1 MNEPVIRVQGLSV
14 VAGRRRILEDVSFS
28 IGAGE
33 RVIIVGPNGAGKS
46 SLLKTLSGITA
57 PDAGTVNVLGQRLHG
72 GVSRAQLHTL
82 RAAVGQVFQGLHLVG
97 RLTVEENVLIGG
109 LARNR
114 SPLTWA
120 RVYPRSEHGLA
131 SEALAAV
138 NMTSFARVRADRLS
152 GGERQKVAIA
162 RALMQQPR
170 LLLADEPTASL
181 DPFAA
186 QDIADLLGNIAL
198 ARGLTLITVVH
209 TLSLLPRLGERVIGL
224 KAGRVCFDLRVE
236 EISETRLQA
245 LYAGASPSSSAS
257 VPIIEPA
264 AVL

>member
-1 MNEPVIRVQGLSV
+1 MSEPVIRVQGLSV

-33 RVIIVGPNGAGKS
+33 RVVIVGPNGAGKS
-46 SLLKTLSGITA
+46 SLLKTLSGITPPA
-57 PDAGTVNVLGQRLHG
+57 AGTVNVLGQRLHG
-72 GVSRAQLHTL
+72 GVSRARLHAL

-97 RLTVEENVLIGG
+97 RLTVQENVLIGG

-120 RVYPRSEHGLA
+120 RVYPRSERELA
-131 SEALAAV
+131 GEALAAV
-138 NMTSFARVRADRLS
+138 NMASFASIRADRLS

-224 KAGRVCFDLRVE
+224 KAGRVCFDLRTQ
-236 EISETRLQA
+236 EISEETQQA
-245 LYAGASPSSSAS
+245 LYAGANPGGSADAAR
-257 VPIIEPA
+257 IERA
-264 AVL
+264 TVL